1 MNSCIVFILSGKL
14 INLQQVIESL
24 QPSIMLARIE
34 KVIYRIIYRI
44 MIITHICERTQWR
57 IQDFESGKA
66 RPNFFSVYYIFIF
79 MGMGGGVLWMKG
91 CKGMGE
97 KKMV

>member
-34 KVIYRIIYRI
+34 KVIYRIIYHI

-57 IQDFESGKA
+57 IQDFE
-66 RPNFFSVYYIFIF
+66 FFLVYIIILIF
-79 MGMGGGVLWMKG
+79 MGMGGVL
-91 CKGMGE
+91 
-97 KKMV
+97 